1 MQKHVNNAF
10 IIYDIRI
17 RNNRLLTYIIRLY
30 LINKKLIKEK
40 REVYNPSR
48 FYSLLII
55 WLSYQII
62 MIKHITSIHHKL
74 VLLQRLLHQL
84 QLLSIP
90 DNHQYY

>member
-17 RNNRLLTYIIRLY
+17 RNNHLLTYIIGLY

-40 REVYNPSR
+40 REVHNPSR

-55 WLSYQII
+55 WLSNHNDKTHYFN
-62 MIKHITSIHHKL
+62 TS
-74 VLLQRLLHQL
+74 
-84 QLLSIP
+84 
-90 DNHQYY
+90 